1 MANRPGK
8 KNPWLILPGEG
19 VGDIR
24 LGMNPDEVNKILDT
38 EPTSSKDF
46 ELDRRFF
53 KIEGFEHANLEMY
66 YESIDNNWVLNMIN
80 VYAFPVMFLSKFY
93 VTKEGICL
101 GEHIERALN
110 AFGTP
115 NISDDHPDSS
125 TIAEV
130 YARYDKQGIA
140 FSTDDAL
147 IVHVGIYKSSE
158 LT

>member
-1 MANRPGK
+1 MANRPVK
-8 KNPWLILPGEG
+8 KNPWLILPGVG

-24 LGMNPDEVNKILDT
+24 LGMNPMEVNKILDT

-46 ELDRRFF
+46 ELDGRFF

-66 YESIDNNWVLNMIN
+66 YEKISDNWVLDLIN

-93 VTKEGICL
+93 ITKEGICL
-101 GEHIERALN
+101 GDHIEKALN
-110 AFGTP
+110 VFGIPT
-115 NISDDHPDSS
+115 ISDDHPDGS

-130 YARYDKQGIA
+130 YARYDNKGIA

-147 IVHVGIYKSSE
+147 IVHIGIYRPAR
-158 LT
+158 

>member
-8 KNPWLILPGEG
+8 GNPWLISPGEG

-24 LGMNPDEVNKILDT
+24 LGMSPQEVNKILDT
-38 EPTSSKDF
+38 EPTSIKEF
-46 ELDRRFF
+46 ELDQRFF

-66 YESIDNNWVLNMIN
+66 YEKIGDSWVLNMIN

-93 VTKEGICL
+93 ITKEGICL
-101 GEHIERALN
+101 GDHIERALN
-110 AFGTP
+110 TFGMP
-115 NISDDHPDSS
+115 NISNDYPDAS

-130 YARYDKQGIA
+130 YARYDNYGIA

-147 IVHVGIYKSSE
+147 IVHIGIYRPSVCI
-158 LT
+158 